1 MFKESVVHKKRFSL
15 YLPPFFELTKL
26 QFEKCLG
33 KMHYLRFKEC
43 LVILVLFQLVL
54 SIPLCERSQHSSIL
68 CNEIKVQSVPSLPD
82 FPEDYVMLNGFN
94 DMDSTIAPSTT
105 PPSTA
110 NDNRATKIPPCE
122 PSQHSSILCA
132 SAPSLLPDFPKD
144 YVMLNG
150 FNDMDSTIAPST
162 TPPSTANDNPATQN
176 PPSSTT
182 TPSSPEPFSTANP
195 IQFYIDQFKKKPDS
209 NKEKKLRL
217 YNMNT
222 PVERLRIKLH
232 KLVDILIN
240 WIKNLD

>member
-1 MFKESVVHKKRFSL
+1 M
-15 YLPPFFELTKL
+15 Y
-26 QFEKCLG
+26 
-33 KMHYLRFKEC
+33 YLRFKEC
-43 LVILVLFQLVL
+43 LVILVLFQFVL

-110 NDNRATKIPPCE
+110 NDN
-122 PSQHSSILCA
+122 
-132 SAPSLLPDFPKD
+132 
-144 YVMLNG
+144 
-150 FNDMDSTIAPST
+150 
-162 TPPSTANDNPATQN
+162 PATQN

-182 TPSSPEPFSTANP
+182 TPSSPEPFSTENP
-195 IQFYIDQFKKKPDS
+195 IQFYIDQFKKKSDS

>member
-43 LVILVLFQLVL
+43 LVILVLFQFVL
-54 SIPLCERSQHSSIL
+54 SIPPCERSQHSSIL
-68 CNEIKVQSVPSLPD
+68 CRSAPSLPD

-94 DMDSTIAPSTT
+94 DMDSTIAPS
-105 PPSTA
+105 
-110 NDNRATKIPPCE
+110 K
-122 PSQHSSILCA
+122 
-132 SAPSLLPDFPKD
+132 
-144 YVMLNG
+144 
-150 FNDMDSTIAPST
+150 

>member
-43 LVILVLFQLVL
+43 LVILVLFHLVL
-54 SIPLCERSQHSSIL
+54 SSPPCERSSIL
-68 CNEIKVQSVPSLPD
+68 CRSAPSLPD
-82 FPEDYVMLNGFN
+82 FPE
-94 DMDSTIAPSTT
+94 
-105 PPSTA
+105 
-110 NDNRATKIPPCE
+110 
-122 PSQHSSILCA
+122 
-132 SAPSLLPDFPKD
+132 D

>member
-1 MFKESVVHKKRFSL
+1 
-15 YLPPFFELTKL
+15 
-26 QFEKCLG
+26 
-33 KMHYLRFKEC
+33 MHYLRFKEC
-43 LVILVLFQLVL
+43 LVILVLFQFVL

-82 FPEDYVMLNGFN
+82 FPEELSKFGD
-94 DMDSTIAPSTT
+94 
-105 PPSTA
+105 
-110 NDNRATKIPPCE
+110 
-122 PSQHSSILCA
+122 
-132 SAPSLLPDFPKD
+132 
-144 YVMLNG
+144 MLNG

-182 TPSSPEPFSTANP
+182 TPSSPEPFSTENP
-195 IQFYIDQFKKKPDS
+195 IQFYIDQFKKKSDS
-209 NKEKKLRL
+209 NKEKNSLCKNFFRL

-232 KLVDILIN
+232 KLVDILID

>member
-1 MFKESVVHKKRFSL
+1 
-15 YLPPFFELTKL
+15 
-26 QFEKCLG
+26 
-33 KMHYLRFKEC
+33 MHYLRFKEC
-43 LVILVLFQLVL
+43 LVILVLFQFVL

-82 FPEDYVMLNGFN
+82 FPEELSKFGDMLNGFN

-150 FNDMDSTIAPST
+150 FNDMDSTIAPSI

-176 PPSSTT
+176 PLSSTT
-182 TPSSPEPFSTANP
+182 TPSSPEPFSTENP
-195 IQFYIDQFKKKPDS
+195 IQFYIDQFKKKSDS
-209 NKEKKLRL
+209 NKEKNSLCKNFFRL

-232 KLVDILIN
+232 KLVDILID